1 MFFKNLL
8 HKPKTIFLF
17 FLFFILLCSLA
28 SSSYSVI
35 WKFLLATHNDI
46 ILFPDFRCVQQ
57 WGSLYKVFYSESS
70 IVYSHITDCPL
81 NHPRLWILL
90 SKLLF
95 LENEYF
101 FLFFI
106 IIFIIIY
113 ILIFFYSIKKF
124 KSFFLLYF
132 FFSGASLLLMERGN
146 NDLVIFII
154 IFLSLNSN
162 NLLSSYFLFLCAV
175 FLKIYPLFGFFSF
188 FNKFKKINII
198 FISILPIIFYFFVT
212 YLDISNIFSNTP
224 KSGDISYGA
233 LAIQLNVLKHLH
245 IDFKFIYLSVFL
257 SLLSLFIYVIFKRSI
272 FSNLRISEENYFL
285 MGSSVYT
292 CTFLISSNFDY
303 RLVFLFFC
311 IPALIQLNN
320 KILKNISLI
329 SICISSELYRLVYIL
344 GFYGGVLNSLFKV
357 ILFILLACITLEIVL
372 RRIKKFRNEY
382 FIY

>member
-1 MFFKNLL
+1 MFFKNFL
-8 HKPKTIFLF
+8 HKPEKIFLF
-17 FLFFILLCSLA
+17 FLIFILLYSLVN
-28 SSSYSVI
+28 SSYSVI
-35 WKFLLATHNDI
+35 WKFLLADHNI
-46 ILFPDFRCVQQ
+46 VLFSDFRCVQQ
-57 WGSLYKVFYSESS
+57 WAGLYKVFFSESS
-70 IVYSHITDCPL
+70 IVYSHITDCIL

-90 SKLLF
+90 SKLFF

-106 IIFIIIY
+106 INFILIY

-154 IFLSLNSN
+154 IFLSLNLN
-162 NLLSSYFLFLCAV
+162 NLLFNYFLFLCAV

-198 FISILPIIFYFFVT
+198 FFSILPIIFYFFVT
-212 YLDISNIFSNTP
+212 YLDIYNIFSNTP
-224 KSGDISYGA
+224 KSAGNSYGT
-233 LAIQLNVLKHLH
+233 LTIQLNLLKYLYLE
-245 IDFKFIYLSVFL
+245 FKFAYLSVFL
-257 SLLSLFIYVIFKRSI
+257 LLLSLFIYIIFKRSI

-285 MGSSVYT
+285 MGSGVYI

-329 SICISSELYRLVYIL
+329 SICISSELYRLVYIF

-357 ILFILLACITLEIVL
+357 ILFILLACITLEIAL
-372 RRIKKFRNEY
+372 RRIKKL
-382 FIY
+382 